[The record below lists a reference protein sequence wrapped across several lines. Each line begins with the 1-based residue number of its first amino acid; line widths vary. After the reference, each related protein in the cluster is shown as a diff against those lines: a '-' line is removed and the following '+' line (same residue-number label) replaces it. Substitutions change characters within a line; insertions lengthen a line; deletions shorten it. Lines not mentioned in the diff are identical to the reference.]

1 MHFTRL
7 SAWTIPK
14 QVFDYS
20 QGSVRAGQH
29 VLQQQLVGEHLRRQ
43 NNNKK
48 KNSNTILFEITNN
61 RGDGMLKSNGRAAD
75 PAHLSDDAE
84 TGLVQ
89 GRGAPTLSQ
98 TELQGFLPQFP
109 LSRSRVVGLVNVMAM
124 VLAKK
129 RQFHTLNMSLHF
141 REWGSCACAWVFISR
156 LTSSAGVSLCTD
168 RSLTVLWNK
177 GHYS

>member
-1 MHFTRL
+1 MYVLLGKNSTAKMHFTSL

-43 NNNKK
+43 NNKK
-48 KNSNTILFEITNN
+48 PATQFKITNN

-75 PAHLSDDAE
+75 PAHLPDDAE

-124 VLAKK
+124 VLVKK
-129 RQFHTLNMSLHF
+129 RQFH
-141 REWGSCACAWVFISR
+141 
-156 LTSSAGVSLCTD
+156 
-168 RSLTVLWNK
+168 NK
-177 GHYS
+177 YEPSFP

>member
-1 MHFTRL
+1 MYVLLGKDSTAKMHFTSL

-43 NNNKK
+43 NNKK
-48 KNSNTILFEITNN
+48 PATQFKITNN

-75 PAHLSDDAE
+75 PAHLPDDAE

-98 TELQGFLPQFP
+98 TKLQGFLPQFP
-109 LSRSRVVGLVNVMAM
+109 LGRSRVVGLVNLMAM
-124 VLAKK
+124 VLVKK
-129 RQFHTLNMSLHF
+129 RQFRTLNMSVHF
-141 REWGSCACAWVFISR
+141 RE
-156 LTSSAGVSLCTD
+156 
-168 RSLTVLWNK
+168 
-177 GHYS
+177 

>member
-1 MHFTRL
+1 MYVLLGKNSTAKMHFTSL

-20 QGSVRAGQH
+20 QGSVRTGQD
-29 VLQQQLVGEHLRRQ
+29 VLQQQLVREHLRRQ
-43 NNNKK
+43 NNKK
-48 KNSNTILFEITNN
+48 TSNTILFEITNN

-75 PAHLSDDAE
+75 PAHLPDDAE

-109 LSRSRVVGLVNVMAM
+109 LSRSRVVGLVNLMAM
-124 VLAKK
+124 VLVK
-129 RQFHTLNMSLHF
+129 RQFH
-141 REWGSCACAWVFISR
+141 
-156 LTSSAGVSLCTD
+156 
-168 RSLTVLWNK
+168 NK
-177 GHYS
+177 YEPSFP